1 MHPTFVD
8 SSCRMNLKFV
18 FDTSKGHCTATQ
30 VTPLMWST
38 TSPCSTMCTRLPTLQ
53 QSAFLMVIGIT
64 AIAKL
69 WHVEQEKIVSQSEV
83 VTELLS

>member
-1 MHPTFVD
+1 
-8 SSCRMNLKFV
+8 
-18 FDTSKGHCTATQ
+18 
-30 VTPLMWST
+30 
-38 TSPCSTMCTRLPTLQ
+38 
-53 QSAFLMVIGIT
+53 MVIGIT